1 MDDNNNTMTIIE
13 AKQELMVSP
22 SSGRNQADLEMNFCG
37 NLMRI
42 HHVLRKPNVT
52 SRYYDWWKQSKSYDL
67 PPPPG
72 FTSKYER
79 NQMEGSDND
88 DHFVVYEPS
97 SSNDEVIANGKGL
110 SSAEF
115 DDFISSFLC
124 DEAEMNSLFCDRNGE
139 KGESFSP
146 FTLDMA
152 IDLENR
158 IQNLERVADKVN
170 EARFGSK
177 D

>member
-1 MDDNNNTMTIIE
+1 
-13 AKQELMVSP
+13 
-22 SSGRNQADLEMNFCG
+22 MNFCG

-52 SRYYDWWKQSKSYDL
+52 SRYYDWWKQSKSSPGGDNNNNTIKVEESYDL

-97 SSNDEVIANGKGL
+97 SSNDEVVANGKGL

-115 DDFISSFLC
+115 DDFISSFLRY
-124 DEAEMNSLFCDRNGE
+124 EAEMNNLLCDRNGE

-152 IDLENR
+152 VDLENR
-158 IQNLERVADKVN
+158 IQNLEKVADKVN